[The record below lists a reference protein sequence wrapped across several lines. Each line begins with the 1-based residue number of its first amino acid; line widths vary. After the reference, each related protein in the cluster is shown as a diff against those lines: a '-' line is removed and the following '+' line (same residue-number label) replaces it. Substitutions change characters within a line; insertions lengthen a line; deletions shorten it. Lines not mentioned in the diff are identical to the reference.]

1 VEKQEKE
8 EDIQVVE
15 EVRKAG
21 RFNIGIKLVKL
32 KDDIESDEDMDEDM
46 DKKEEEEEE
55 EEEDEEKNK
64 KKKKEDEE
72 EEPKAIDTSPDGRY
86 LKFEEEIGRGSF
98 KTVFKGTV
106 SVKTLLLLVNFILR
120 QSIFFVHF

>member
-32 KDDIESDEDMDEDM
+32 KDDIESELGSDEDMDEDM
-46 DKKEEEEEE
+46 DKKEEEDEEEEEE

-98 KTVFKGTV
+98 KTVFKG
-106 SVKTLLLLVNFILR
+106 L
-120 QSIFFVHF
+120 

>member
-8 EDIQVVE
+8 EDTEVVE
-15 EVRKAG
+15 EIRKQG
-21 RFNIGIKLVKL
+21 RFNIGIKVVKVV
-32 KDDIESDEDMDEDM
+32 KDDVGSEEAVSDEEMDEDM

-55 EEEDEEKNK
+55 EDDEELAAEKNK

-98 KTVFKGTV
+98 KTVFKGAESLEGIIWT
-106 SVKTLLLLVNFILR
+106 
-120 QSIFFVHF
+120 